1 LTNKWLEPTAYKS
14 NEEFMIAYNA
24 MRGEA
29 LAFQK
34 VIDLVEG
41 AASRIEGIRK
51 RMQTVGAYGLTA
63 ARL

>member
-1 LTNKWLEPTAYKS
+1 
-14 NEEFMIAYNA
+14 MIAYNA